1 MNDPFERCGTLS
13 LLGLAL
19 RPYEIPLVVVALLR
33 FWSESPPGRMVSAY
47 FWSLSVIAL
56 LSSMAAASL
65 VSRTRFLTA
74 VLAGG
79 LVVVA
84 VLLFLGAGCAACAAS
99 RS

>member
-19 RPYEIPLVVVALLR
+19 LPYEIHLVVVALLR

-84 VLLFLGAGCAACAAS
+84 VLLFLGTGCAACATS
-99 RS
+99 R